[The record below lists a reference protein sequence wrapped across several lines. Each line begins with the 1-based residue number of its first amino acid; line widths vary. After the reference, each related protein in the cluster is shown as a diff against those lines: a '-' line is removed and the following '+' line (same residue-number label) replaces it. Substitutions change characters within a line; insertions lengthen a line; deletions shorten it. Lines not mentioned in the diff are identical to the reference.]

1 MEPMTVLL
9 EAKALTKR
17 YGSILA
23 LDDVDFEVGDGI
35 TGLLGPN
42 GAGKS
47 TAIKLSLG
55 LIRPTSGSA
64 EVMGRR
70 PYDSPGVRERLGYM
84 PEHDCL
90 PPAASAAEFLSH
102 MAQVSG
108 LPPAQARTRAANILR
123 HVGLEEERYRPMG
136 QYSTGMKQRVKLG
149 QALVHDPALV
159 LLDEPTAGLD
169 PAGRED
175 MLRLVRRTGREFGIS
190 IVLSS
195 HLMNDVESTC
205 DRIIVLEGGRVTE
218 QGTVAGFTTD
228 TEVIVLDV
236 YDKREEVATALAAR
250 GKCDPGGAVH
260 DSGFAVRGP
269 VRRHSGRGGG
279 NGRAPA
285 TDESAPPPARR
296 NLPGG
301 PMTGPPMI
309 PQPGRQTGV
318 EVFDLGYRHYE
329 GLREG
334 RARARRAIYVNGLR
348 TTLGLGRRTM
358 AKVLAILMFGAAM
371 VPAVIMAVVASLLE
385 PSWLTR
391 CPRMP
396 TTMNWSRWCCS
407 CSPPSSGR
415 SCSVPTVATES
426 FTCT

>member
-1 MEPMTVLL
+1 MTALL
-9 EAKALTKR
+9 EAKSLTKR

-23 LDDVDFEVGDGI
+23 LDTVDFEVGEGI

-70 PYDSPGVRERLGYM
+70 PYDSPEVRERLGYM

-108 LPPAQARTRAANILR
+108 LPPALARTRAADILR
-123 HVGLEEERYRPMG
+123 HVGLAEERYRPIG
-136 QYSTGMKQRVKLG
+136 QYSTGTKQRVKLG

-159 LLDEPTAGLD
+159 FLDEPTAGLD

-190 IVLSS
+190 IILSS

-236 YDKREEVATALAAR
+236 DDKREEVATALAAR
-250 GKCDPGGAVH
+250 GINATLEGPSMTVELQSEDQYDDIRDAVAETGA
-260 DSGFAVRGP
+260 RL
-269 VRRHSGRGGG
+269 RRMSPRRRQLAEIF
-279 NGRAPA
+279 RA
-285 TDESAPPPARR
+285 AR
-296 NLPGG
+296 
-301 PMTGPPMI
+301 
-309 PQPGRQTGV
+309 
-318 EVFDLGYRHYE
+318 
-329 GLREG
+329 
-334 RARARRAIYVNGLR
+334 
-348 TTLGLGRRTM
+348 
-358 AKVLAILMFGAAM
+358 
-371 VPAVIMAVVASLLE
+371 
-385 PSWLTR
+385 
-391 CPRMP
+391 
-396 TTMNWSRWCCS
+396 
-407 CSPPSSGR
+407 
-415 SCSVPTVATES
+415 
-426 FTCT
+426 